1 MRDKNK
7 VIVGVSCGDINGI
20 GLEVLINSFTTE
32 KLFDRCVPVLYVP
45 VKTMKSYL
53 RALKIKD
60 FDLHIIKNPKDA
72 LMYKMNIID
81 FAAKDNQLS
90 LGKSTKFAAQI
101 AVDSLS
107 LGVSD
112 LKKNLTDLLLTLP
125 VNKHNISLAKKDF
138 VGHTEFLSKQ
148 FDNQKN
154 LMILCGQDLK
164 IATVTNHVAISNIS
178 GLISKSIIDEKISIL
193 YQTLRMDFLI
203 SKPKIAVLS
212 LNPHSGDNGLIGYE
226 DDQIIKPVIVSW
238 FNSGHEVYGPY
249 SADAFF
255 GSKKYK
261 NFDAVLGM
269 YHDQSLI
276 PFKTICFG
284 EGVNYT
290 AGLSA
295 IRVSPDHGVAYD
307 IAGKGLANS
316 QSLVYSLLFSLEL
329 FNNRSLYL
337 KNLLKTK
344 VKQ

>member
-7 VIVGVSCGDINGI
+7 VIVGISCGDVNGI
-20 GLEVLINSFTTE
+20 GLEVLINSFATE
-32 KLFDRCVPVLYVP
+32 KLFDRCIPVLYVP

-60 FDLHIIKNPKDA
+60 FDLHVIKNPKDA

-81 FAAKDNQLS
+81 FAAKDMQLS
-90 LGKSTKFAAQI
+90 LGESTNFAAQI
-101 AVDSLS
+101 AVDSLKF
-107 LGVSD
+107 GVCD

-125 VNKHNISLAKKDF
+125 VNKHNISLVKKDF
-138 VGHTEFLSKQ
+138 IGHTEFLSKQ
-148 FDNQKN
+148 FGNKKN

-178 GLISKSIIDEKISIL
+178 ELISKSIIDEKISIL
-193 YQTLRMDFLI
+193 HQTLMMDFLI

-212 LNPHSGDNGLIGYE
+212 LNPHSGDNGLIGCE
-226 DDQIIKPVIVSW
+226 DDQIIKPVIMSW
-238 FNSGHEVYGPY
+238 FNNGHEVHGPY

-255 GSKKYK
+255 GSKSYK

-329 FNNRSLYL
+329 FNNRLLYL

-344 VKQ
+344 AK

>member
-7 VIVGVSCGDINGI
+7 VIVGISCGDINGI
-20 GLEVLINSFTTE
+20 GLEVLINSFATE

-45 VKTMKSYL
+45 VKTMNAYL
-53 RALKIKD
+53 RVLKIKD
-60 FDLHIIKNPKDA
+60 FEFHVIKKPKDA
-72 LMYKMNIID
+72 LMNKMNIID
-81 FAAKDNQLS
+81 FPAKDIPLS

-107 LGVSD
+107 LAVSD
-112 LKKNLTDLLLTLP
+112 LKKNLTDVILTLP
-125 VNKHNISLAKKDF
+125 VNKHNISLVKKDF

-148 FDNQKN
+148 FDNQEN
-154 LMILCGQDLK
+154 LMILCGHDLK

-178 GLISKSIIDEKISIL
+178 GLISKSIIDDKISVL
-193 YQTLRMDFLI
+193 YQTLKMDFLI

-226 DDQIIKPVIVSW
+226 DDRIIKPVIMSW
-238 FNSGHEVYGPY
+238 FNNGHEVHGPY

-255 GSKKYK
+255 GSKSYK

-307 IAGKGLANS
+307 IAGKRLADNK
-316 QSLVYSLLFSLEL
+316 SLVYSLLFSLEL
-329 FNNRSLYL
+329 FNNRLSHLD
-337 KNLLKTK
+337 NLLKTK
-344 VKQ
+344 VK

>member
-1 MRDKNK
+1 MRVKNK
-7 VIVGVSCGDINGI
+7 VIVGISCGDINGI
-20 GLEVLINSFTTE
+20 GLEVLINSFAVE
-32 KLFDRCVPVLYVP
+32 KLFDRCIPVLYVP
-45 VKTMKSYL
+45 VKIIKSYL

-60 FDLHIIKNPKDA
+60 FEFHVIKNPKDA

-81 FAAKDNQLS
+81 FAAKDMHLS
-90 LGKSTKFAAQI
+90 LGESTNFAAQI
-101 AVDSLS
+101 AVDSLN

-112 LKKNLTDLLLTLP
+112 LKKNLTDVLLTLP
-125 VNKHNISLAKKDF
+125 VNKHNISLVKKDF

-148 FDNQKN
+148 FDNKKN

-193 YQTLRMDFLI
+193 HQTLMMDFLI

-212 LNPHSGDNGLIGYE
+212 LNPHSGDNGLIGCE
-226 DDQIIKPVIVSW
+226 DDQIIKPVIMTW
-238 FNSGHEVYGPY
+238 FNNGHEVHGPY

-255 GSKKYK
+255 GSKSYK

-284 EGVNYT
+284 KGVNYT

-329 FNNRSLYL
+329 FNNRLLYL

-344 VKQ
+344 AK